1 MSDEIIEGYAVQLR
15 FVFDHYA
22 DDTVRT
28 SYFSTSFQ
36 KKNKS
41 LPQCNVQQNRCKNT
55 HA

>member
-28 SYFSTSFQ
+28 THFSTPFQ
-36 KKNKS
+36 EE
-41 LPQCNVQQNRCKNT
+41 
-55 HA
+55 